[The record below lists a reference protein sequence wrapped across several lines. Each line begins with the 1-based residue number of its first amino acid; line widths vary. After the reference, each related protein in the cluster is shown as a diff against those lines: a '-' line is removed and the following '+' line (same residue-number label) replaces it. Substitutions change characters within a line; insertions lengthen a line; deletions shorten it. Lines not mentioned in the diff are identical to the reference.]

1 MSEFQLLSVEETERL
16 IELAQGGDGEAKN
29 KLIDSN
35 YPLIKSIVRRFVGRG
50 VEYDDLYQLGALG
63 FSKAINNFS
72 PKFGVKFSTYAV
84 PMIAGEIKRYLRDD
98 GSIKISRSIKSL
110 SQKINRYL
118 DECKRKDKSP
128 PTVSELAGEFE
139 VDEQDVVLAMDS
151 AFCLVYLYDKTADK
165 TETSPNL
172 IDKLKH
178 DDPEESNIEKIM
190 LKEYIGKLEPKA
202 KKIILLRYFRGKTQT
217 EIARSLGV
225 SQVQI
230 SRIEAKALKQL
241 KEIMK

>member
-16 IELAQGGDGEAKN
+16 ITLAQKGDGDAKN

-50 VEYDDLYQLGALG
+50 VEYDDLYQLGSLG

-118 DECKRKDKSP
+118 DECKRNEKESP
-128 PTVSELAGEFE
+128 AVSELAREFD

-151 AFCLVYLYDKTADK
+151 AFCLLYLYDKTADK
-165 TETSPNL
+165 TDSSPNL

-178 DDPEESNIEKIM
+178 EDLEDSNIEKIM
-190 LKEYIGKLEPKA
+190 LKEYIEKLEPKA
-202 KKIILLRYFRGKTQT
+202 KKIILLRYFRGQTQT
-217 EIARSLGV
+217 EIARMLGV

-230 SRIEAKALKQL
+230 SRIEAKALKNL
-241 KEIMK
+241 KEIMM

>member
-1 MSEFQLLSVEETERL
+1 MSEFQLLSVEETEKL
-16 IELAQGGDGEAKN
+16 IELAQNGDGDAKN
-29 KLIDSN
+29 KLIDAN

-118 DECKRKDKSP
+118 DECKRNDKTP
-128 PTVSELAGEFE
+128 PTIGELAGEFS

-165 TETSPNL
+165 TDSSPNL

-178 DDPEESNIEKIM
+178 DDPEEGNIEKIM

-241 KEIMK
+241 KEIMG